1 MNRKFFIIGIT
12 VAGMIGFQSCTV
24 DPNAAGV
31 EYMPDM
37 YRSPALEAYVDYGNN
52 RAMDW
57 TQSQKDEAGMTPVL
71 SKHAPAGTIPFVKDT
86 AMRKFVMPYPFEMG
100 DSAAYKIHSPLK
112 FTKKNL
118 LRGQEL
124 YTTMCSHCHG
134 ANGGGDG
141 AITKNSILKI
151 PGTAI
156 GFKNIEEGRIFHTIT
171 YGKGAMGSHAS
182 QLNQFERWQIVE
194 WVKLIQSGNTSPE
207 FDANDMLVTKKE
219 EAKSDSTATST
230 TAPKK

>member
-1 MNRKFFIIGIT
+1 MNRKYLIIGAVIS
-12 VAGMIGFQSCTV
+12 GMITFNSCTV
-24 DPNAAGV
+24 DPNAPGV

-52 RAMDW
+52 RTMDW
-57 TQSQKDEAGMTPVL
+57 TQSQKDAAGIHPVL
-71 SKHAPAGTIPFVKDT
+71 SKLPPAGTIPFVKDT

-100 DSAAYKIHSPLK
+100 DSAAYKLHSPIK
-112 FTKKNL
+112 STKKNI

-124 YTTMCSHCHG
+124 YNTMCSHCHG
-134 ANGGGDG
+134 ENGGGDG

-156 GFKNIEEGRIFHTIT
+156 GFKNIEEGRIFYTIT

-207 FDANDMLVTKKE
+207 FDANDMLTTKKE
-219 EAKSDSTATST
+219 TAASDSSSTAT